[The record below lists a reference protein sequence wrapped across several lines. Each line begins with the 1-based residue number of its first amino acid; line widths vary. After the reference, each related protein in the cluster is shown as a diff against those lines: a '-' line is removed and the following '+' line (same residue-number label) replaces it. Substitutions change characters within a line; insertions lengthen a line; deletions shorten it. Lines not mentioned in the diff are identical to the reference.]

1 MIQASVQSTATLT
14 LGKRYLLAIVNGSAG
29 TITPTIADTFGTAGL
44 FPENSTTAYSVAT
57 GVTKWI
63 TFFAF
68 TSGLQLND
76 TSSTVY
82 WLLTPID

>member
-14 LGKRYLLAIVNGSAG
+14 PGKRSLLGIANGSAG
-29 TITPTIADTFGTAGL
+29 TVTPIIGDTFGTAGL
-44 FPENSTTAYSVAT
+44 FPENSTTAFSVAT
-57 GVTKWI
+57 SVTKWI
-63 TFFAF
+63 TFYAF
-68 TSGLQLND
+68 TSEFSLND